1 MDKKIQKIRK
11 THEATKRSLAE
22 GRNIAFTAE
31 AIIEPIEYLLQQI
44 EIKDKALKEA
54 ETFVE
59 ELILAADTV
68 PASHLDLEEI
78 AQDGTMVINSIAAAL
93 KGEDTSE

>member
-1 MDKKIQKIRK
+1 MAYFPNYENNANFVANAPEYI
-11 THEATKRSLAE
+11 S
-22 GRNIAFTAE
+22 
-31 AIIEPIEYLLQQI
+31 YLLQQI

-78 AQDGTMVINSIAAAL
+78 AKDGTDVINSIAAAL